1 MTSPFSELRN
11 AISLIFDFLESS
23 DVKVSDFAFLWS
35 FPRQHLL
42 DSDRFPKKDCLFE
55 RDYAS
60 ARESFLCR
68 RPLLSTP
75 NERRE
80 PGLSFKLLR
89 SGGGHP

>member
-1 MTSPFSELRN
+1 MGPANFWLRKSSS
-11 AISLIFDFLESS
+11 IIFGFLESLE
-23 DVKVSDFAFLWS
+23 VAVTGIGVFRS

-42 DSDRFPKKDCLFE
+42 DSGRFPKKYCLFE

-80 PGLSFKLLR
+80 QGLSFKLLR
-89 SGGGHP
+89 SDGGYP

>member
-23 DVKVSDFAFLWS
+23 DVKVSDFGFLWS

-42 DSDRFPKKDCLFE
+42 DSGRFPKKDWFCE
-55 RDYAS
+55 PDYAS
-60 ARESFLCR
+60 VRALFRCR